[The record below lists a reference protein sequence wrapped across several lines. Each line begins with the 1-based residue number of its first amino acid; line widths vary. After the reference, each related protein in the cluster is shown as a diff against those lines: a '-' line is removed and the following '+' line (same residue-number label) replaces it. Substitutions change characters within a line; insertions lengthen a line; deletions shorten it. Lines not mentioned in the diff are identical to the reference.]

1 MKKTLIALMALAGVA
16 MADVSLSTQVQK
28 SDGTAIDIYNQWE
41 TYKADK
47 SIVEGTDCKNATT
60 LTFYV
65 KVSDLFGA
73 VDLDADASYQLTSF
87 SYLGWDDDGELGN
100 GETLTVTLGNQSVT
114 GVITDK
120 HATGS
125 YNPQNTV
132 TFAAD
137 QVLTFTSADILV
149 VTLSGTGSGDK
160 VGIRYMDS
168 PKTNKVLGTASTLR
182 ADGNLNYYHVYSD
195 HGANSFQSGWKT
207 DAPIINLTAAVVAAT
222 PETPA
227 VPEPA
232 TATLSLLALAGLASR
247 RRRK

>member
-28 SDGTAIDIYNQWE
+28 SDGTAIDIYGEWE
-41 TYKADK
+41 TYKTDK
-47 SIVEGTDCKNATT
+47 SVVEGHDCKNDTV

-73 VDLDADASYQLTSF
+73 VALDADASYQLTSF

-100 GETLTVTLGNQSVT
+100 GETLTVTLGDQSVT
-114 GVITDK
+114 AVITDE
-120 HATGS
+120 HETGS

-132 TFAAD
+132 VFTAD
-137 QVLTFTSADILV
+137 QVLTFTSSDILT

-160 VGIRYMDS
+160 VGIKYMDS

-182 ADGNLNYYHVYSD
+182 TDGTLNYYHVYGD
-195 HGANSFQSGWKT
+195 HNSNSFQKGWKT
-207 DAPIINLTAAVVAAT
+207 DAPIINLTASIVAAT

-247 RRRK
+247 RRRH